1 VAQVHD
7 LEASRLYVS
16 CSTTEEAAVLAY
28 DFPLLS
34 MFWVLLW
41 WFFLF
46 AIFFAVIYAFIDNF
60 RRHDHS
66 GWAKAGWALVILI
79 IPLLGTLIYLIARPA
94 DAAAPAI

>member
-1 VAQVHD
+1 MGVVHIEGG
-7 LEASRLYVS
+7 L
-16 CSTTEEAAVLAY
+16 VLGY

-34 MFWVLLW
+34 MMIVVLW
-41 WFFLF
+41 WFFLLSV
-46 AIFFAVIYAFIDNF
+46 FFAVIWSFIDNS

-94 DAAAPAI
+94 DALATT

>member
-1 VAQVHD
+1 MMVAHTFEGG
-7 LEASRLYVS
+7 L
-16 CSTTEEAAVLAY
+16 VLGY

-34 MFWVLLW
+34 MMIVVAW

-46 AIFFAVIYAFIDNF
+46 AVFFAVIWAFIDNF

-79 IPLLGTLIYLIARPA
+79 IPLLGTLIYLIARPVDA
-94 DAAAPAI
+94 LAAA